1 MANIEKLIEFAVN
14 GEKNT
19 NELNQTNGFPA
30 ALKPARQWFNW
41 LFNSLTVKINELID
55 GLDNQAK
62 ALDNFIETS
71 NSNQIWRDVGS
82 NRAKNTTYTNST
94 GHPIFINVL
103 VGGNDGDSDAE
114 LYVSSVRVGVFHCGY
129 GTRGAVTISAL
140 VPNGETYR
148 LTTGN
153 SIWGWMELS

>member
-71 NSNQIWRDVGS
+71 NTNQKWQDVS
-82 NRAKNTTYTNST
+82 SIRVKDTTYTNST
-94 GHPIFINVL
+94 GFPIFINIL
-103 VGGNDGDSDAE
+103 VSGNDGDSDAE
-114 LYVSSVRVGVFHCGY
+114 LFINGIKVGVFHCGY
-129 GTRGAVTISAL
+129 GTRGTVTISAI
-140 VPNGETYR
+140 VPNNGMYK
-148 LTTGN
+148 LTTG
-153 SIWGWMELS
+153 SGIWAWTELR